1 MLSDTIFVTLNN
13 RRLWLNMHSPLNT
26 QTYVNFHRPVDYA
39 NAVIIFFLKQLRTS
53 VLKLTSYQCQ
63 YLQ

>member
-26 QTYVNFHRPVDYA
+26 QTYVHFHRPVDYA
-39 NAVIIFFLKQLRTS
+39 NAVIIFFLEAITYVS
-53 VLKLTSYQCQ
+53 S
-63 YLQ
+63 